1 MAAALA
7 TCDMPTVIEGVR
19 AARGWSQ
26 GDLARALTYSQSWV
40 SRVVNGQQSLTVSQ
54 VHDLAQ
60 RLDVPLHLLR
70 FGGAGTQDGTGPQ
83 GGADPQSSTGPQ
95 IGTGAHSLVGTASG
109 TGTRESSGLKG
120 PAPARRRDSG
130 KAVAT
135 GTYMST
141 VPSTPGE
148 HEGYHSVN
156 ETTGPA
162 LRSIT
167 GGQRRMDATSPAR
180 HLLPGAVAHVH
191 LSEQMLGNARGTP
204 FHTELSA
211 AASEASGFAAW
222 LNADLGDMGSA
233 RMHYR
238 TAVIRARQAGM
249 RLLDVYMLG
258 SLAAFEI
265 DVAEDPELGL
275 GLVQEA
281 EHVLGPS
288 AHPTARAWLAC
299 IGALAHAGLG
309 DRVAAARAIRRA
321 EREVARPD
329 NAQPPWP
336 WVFAFDQAKVAGY
349 RALVGVRLRS
359 PHDARAAFAEAVAPA
374 PRNVKQSALLKVELA
389 SAHAEAGDV
398 DEAFRLAQEA
408 LTTGVRFD
416 SERVVGRVRSFR
428 RRYRGPR
435 AHCVEDLD
443 NRLSSIVTGIPISG

>member
-1 MAAALA
+1 MADALA

-26 GDLARALTYSQSWV
+26 GELAQALTYSQSWV

-54 VHDLAQ
+54 VHDLAR
-60 RLDVPLHLLR
+60 RLEIPLHLLR
-70 FGGAGTQDGTGPQ
+70 FGGTGDGP
-83 GGADPQSSTGPQ
+83 D
-95 IGTGAHSLVGTASG
+95 TGATEAPGAPGCTREPNEVGTRTPGAGAREEPAASG
-109 TGTRESSGLKG
+109 RN
-120 PAPARRRDSG
+120 PVRRRDP
-130 KAVAT
+130 ARPVT
-135 GTYMST
+135 GGAAT
-141 VPSTPGE
+141 VPGRPSGGQE
-148 HEGYHSVN
+148 VHHGIN
-156 ETTGPA
+156 ETTAPA

-180 HLLPGAVAHVH
+180 HLLPSAVAHVH
-191 LSEQMLGNARGTP
+191 LAEQMLGNARGTV

-222 LNADLGDMGSA
+222 LSADLGDMGSA

-238 TAVIRARQAGM
+238 TAVVRARQAGM

-258 SLAAFEI
+258 SLASFEI

-309 DRVAAARAIRRA
+309 DRVSAARAIRRA
-321 EREVARPD
+321 EREADSPD

-336 WVFAFDQAKVAGY
+336 WVFSFDRAKVAGY

-443 NRLSSIVTGIPISG
+443 GRLSSLVTGIPISG